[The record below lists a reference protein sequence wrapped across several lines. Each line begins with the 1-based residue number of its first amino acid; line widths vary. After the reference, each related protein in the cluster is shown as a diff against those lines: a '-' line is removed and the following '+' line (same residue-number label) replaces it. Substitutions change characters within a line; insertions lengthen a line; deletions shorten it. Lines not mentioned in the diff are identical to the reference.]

1 MCCCSYFSGDD
12 IARAVLEALFVIWL
26 LFHIGMFTK
35 IVFNEIRQ
43 GRSVLKW
50 LHTPWWNFIFLL
62 SLCVCHLFRL
72 LLKAQNPSHLC
83 FSVLQFYVV
92 SVIWF
97 IVVMQ
102 RSNSFVSGIK
112 NVADTKDFAVMEAI
126 SKEVT
131 SWTYFSAVCL
141 LFVPPSVYTFLT
153 IT

>member
-1 MCCCSYFSGDD
+1 M
-12 IARAVLEALFVIWL
+12 IWL

-50 LHTPWWNFIFLL
+50 LHTPWWNFVFLL
-62 SLCVCHLFRL
+62 SLCVCHHTFIDKQPFL
-72 LLKAQNPSHLC
+72 LTSYFILQ
-83 FSVLQFYVV
+83 QFYVV

-97 IVVMQ
+97 IIVMQ

-112 NVADTKDFAVMEAI
+112 NIADTKDFATMEAI

-141 LFVPPSVYTFLT
+141 LPNPQPVI